1 MVEFA
6 CTVRISLRRQL
17 RMLETEGP
25 GSRSYQR
32 ASLVGRALGAGLGLV
47 VVFILYLMVFK
58 PAA

>member
-1 MVEFA
+1 
-6 CTVRISLRRQL
+6 
-17 RMLETEGP
+17 MLETEGP